1 MIPEIREKINL
12 CDKKL
17 EKQFLKKNMTK
28 LNNDIREN
36 FAAKKSA
43 VTLLQYCF
51 DDSVE
56 DYIFI

>member
-1 MIPEIREKINL
+1 
-12 CDKKL
+12 
-17 EKQFLKKNMTK
+17 MTK

-51 DDSVE
+51 GNSVE
-56 DYIFI
+56 DYRFI